1 MWRVT
6 NSPRWCCVSRSMAKW
21 CSRTVMLGCLRTEV
35 IRARSISAPVR
46 SSWWRIRCS
55 VCPPSRLSSKR
66 PSGVLS
72 NFVPQA
78 IRSRISSGGPA
89 NYQFDGCGVA
99 FAGTADQGVVNMFF
113 ERVGRIGHRTDASLG
128 IVGVALVHFPFRYQC
143 NVAVFCGFEGE
154 TQSGGAGSDDQK
166 IGFHGFQRLDRPR

>member
-1 MWRVT
+1 
-6 NSPRWCCVSRSMAKW
+6 
-21 CSRTVMLGCLRTEV
+21 MLGCLRTEV